1 MIAKV
6 ITAPTRIE
14 LEKLGF
20 DFRTIKYLENLGAF
34 TTESVDDTDT
44 LLNLLSS
51 NGSVLKMLLAELF
64 ELKKKVEDL
73 DNRDL

>member
-14 LEKLGF
+14 LEKLGL
-20 DFRTIKYLENLGAF
+20 DFRTIKYLENLSAF

>member
-1 MIAKV
+1 MTAKV
-6 ITAPTRIE
+6 ITAPNRIE

-20 DFRTIKYLENLGAF
+20 DFRTIVYLENLGLF
-34 TTESVDDTDT
+34 TGESVDDADT

-51 NGSVLKMLLAELF
+51 NNSIMKMLLAELI
-64 ELKKKVEDL
+64 ELKKKIEDL